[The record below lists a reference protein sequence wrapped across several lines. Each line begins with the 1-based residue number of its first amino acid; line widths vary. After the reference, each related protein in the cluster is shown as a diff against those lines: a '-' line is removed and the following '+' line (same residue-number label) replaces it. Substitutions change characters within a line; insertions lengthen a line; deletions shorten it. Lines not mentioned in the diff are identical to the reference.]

1 MLIFKKTS
9 RSHQHV
15 PGQLHVHGTS
25 PPVASQPQPPQPRP
39 PSVLPSHHKTVQRFP
54 LLAPFPKPARSLPCR
69 SCPQQEH
76 HAAAKPQPQPK
87 HASVHDRHPARQR
100 TTPNPSPTVQS
111 ISLFLVSQY
120 HFLFSHARS
129 TRRIVFP
136 SHQKRTITTPAIS
149 ASSFRGPKPCIYC
162 HSEPMPRT
170 LRRVVSVVG
179 GQCEGFV
186 CRAVGECII
195 PYGEPSPQGSYCRFG

>member
-25 PPVASQPQPPQPRP
+25 PPVASQPQPLP
-39 PSVLPSHHKTVQRFP
+39 PSVLPSHHKTVQRFF

-100 TTPNPSPTVQS
+100 TTPPLSHGPVD
-111 ISLFLVSQY
+111 LFILSFPVP
-120 HFLFSHARS
+120 FLIFPRAIDTAHRILEIPDSHS
-129 TRRIVFP
+129 HHEIP
-136 SHQKRTITTPAIS
+136 SHQTRTITTPAIS
-149 ASSFRGPKPCIYC
+149 ARPFVPRSPAYIATVNRCCGP
-162 HSEPMPRT
+162 
-170 LRRVVSVVG
+170 
-179 GQCEGFV
+179 
-186 CRAVGECII
+186 
-195 PYGEPSPQGSYCRFG
+195 